1 MNGIKKVGGGG
12 EGGGVLDHGCTAK
25 SKKEEAVKCDF
36 MADVSYNCGVVL
48 CEQCFGAMTGAK
60 MADIVDSSF
69 EQAFQKKGNS
79 KRRLFLIDRCPRQ
92 NSKTAL
98 KVIKKHKTQ
107 IIKIPSRSPDLSPI
121 ENVFI

>member
-1 MNGIKKVGGGG
+1 MGGG
-12 EGGGVLDHGCTAK
+12 LDHGCTAK
-25 SKKEEAVKCDF
+25 SKKEEAVKCNF
-36 MADVSYNCGVVL
+36 MVDVSYNCGVVL

-79 KRRLFLIDRCPRQ
+79 KRRLFLIDGCPCQ

-107 IIKIPSRSPDLSPI
+107 IFKIPSHSPDLSPI